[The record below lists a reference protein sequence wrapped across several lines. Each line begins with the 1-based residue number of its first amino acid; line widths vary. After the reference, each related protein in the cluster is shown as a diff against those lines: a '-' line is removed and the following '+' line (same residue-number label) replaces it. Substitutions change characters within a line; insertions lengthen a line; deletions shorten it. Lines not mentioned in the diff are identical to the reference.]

1 MWKHKKFGTMFFV
14 RESYEKGSN
23 MNLNEECLLNY
34 LINPNNINNL
44 STLLGDFYINQS
56 EQQVLDNSLVQ
67 STQV

>member
-1 MWKHKKFGTMFFV
+1 MFFV

-56 EQQVLDNSLVQ
+56 EQQVLDNSLIQ
-67 STQV
+67 SAQV

>member
-1 MWKHKKFGTMFFV
+1 MWNYKKFGTIFFV

-44 STLLGDFYINQS
+44 SVLLGDFYVNQQENQIIENS
-56 EQQVLDNSLVQ
+56 FIQSAQV
-67 STQV
+67 

>member
-1 MWKHKKFGTMFFV
+1 MCNYKKFGTMFFV

-67 STQV
+67 SAQV

>member
-1 MWKHKKFGTMFFV
+1 
-14 RESYEKGSN
+14 

-67 STQV
+67 SAQV